1 MNRLKAVVSSIEG
14 EESLHI
20 IGFDYEGLCLK
31 MMGLDL
37 PKGLALHSHVIL
49 SVKPSHVA
57 IAKNISGALS
67 YSNQIPA
74 RIASI
79 ENGTLLSSIVL
90 HVKSTE
96 MQSFITL
103 SSAQRMDLKVGD
115 EVLLLI
121 KASELFVLEV
131 LDA

>member
-1 MNRLKAVVSSIEG
+1 
-14 EESLHI
+14 
-20 IGFDYEGLCLK
+20 
-31 MMGLDL
+31 
-37 PKGLALHSHVIL
+37 
-49 SVKPSHVA
+49 
-57 IAKNISGALS
+57 
-67 YSNQIPA
+67 
-74 RIASI
+74 
-79 ENGTLLSSIVL
+79 
-90 HVKSTE
+90 